1 MIVSEEEW
9 SPIFTCQIEK
19 KFRIW
24 IPKTVRLLMDL
35 REGDY
40 VEVRLRIVKR
50 KGLLR
55 R

>member
-1 MIVSEEEW
+1 VSEEEW
-9 SPIFTCQIEK
+9 SPIFTCRIEK

-24 IPKTVRLLMDL
+24 IPKTIREYLNV

-40 VEVRLRIVKR
+40 VEVKLRVVKR
-50 KGLLR
+50 RGLLR